1 MTQTL
6 VLPSSD
12 DPVVAGAVAAIG
24 GPPGRHARL
33 GQRRFWTPIRVLIA
47 LTLLTSLLGF
57 AQKAGCRD
65 GSTWVHEHQYTR
77 ACYTD
82 VVALY
87 SAEGL
92 SSGQRPY
99 YDHPVEYPVVIG
111 GVMSLTARLAG
122 NLTSLFPDARTKA
135 ADAQLAKG
143 GTPAA
148 QSAKDS
154 AQSYARGRHFYD
166 LTWVLLTLCALVVT
180 VTTAKLAGRRPW
192 DAALFTL
199 SPALLLHATTN
210 WDLIAMAFAGLGML
224 AWARRYPALAG
235 VLLGLATATKLYP
248 LLFLVPLFFL
258 CLRARQLRAWGLAA
272 AMTLAVAVGVT
283 APIYLTSPSF
293 VEQTKV
299 LSSPLDRISAEG
311 LSALLPRRTVY
322 SYQPSATTAVT
333 YTLTPKVVNGTV
345 VSAPVKATNAV
356 YRFFELNQTR
366 GADWDSLY
374 LQLQHLHRSK
384 GPLKAVGNP
393 IASFFTDT
401 TVPPKRLNLV
411 VGLLEVLAMGGV
423 GVLILRVRRRPRL
436 PQVLFLSLTAF
447 LLLNKVDSPQYVLWL
462 VPLAALARPRW
473 RPFLAW
479 QAAEALV
486 LLARFYFFVGNDK
499 PGEGISIGLFFAAVL
514 LRDLL
519 LLVFA
524 AFVVRD
530 IVRPELDAV
539 RADGADDP
547 AGGVL
552 DGVPDRQPAYA

>member
-1 MTQTL
+1 
-6 VLPSSD
+6 
-12 DPVVAGAVAAIG
+12 
-24 GPPGRHARL
+24 
-33 GQRRFWTPIRVLIA
+33 
-47 LTLLTSLLGF
+47 
-57 AQKAGCRD
+57 
-65 GSTWVHEHQYTR
+65 
-77 ACYTD
+77 
-82 VVALY
+82 
-87 SAEGL
+87 
-92 SSGQRPY
+92 
-99 YDHPVEYPVVIG
+99 
-111 GVMSLTARLAG
+111 
-122 NLTSLFPDARTKA
+122 
-135 ADAQLAKG
+135 
-143 GTPAA
+143 
-148 QSAKDS
+148 
-154 AQSYARGRHFYD
+154 
-166 LTWVLLTLCALVVT
+166 
-180 VTTAKLAGRRPW
+180 
-192 DAALFTL
+192 
-199 SPALLLHATTN
+199 
-210 WDLIAMAFAGLGML
+210 
-224 AWARRYPALAG
+224 
-235 VLLGLATATKLYP
+235 
-248 LLFLVPLFFL
+248 
-258 CLRARQLRAWGLAA
+258 
-272 AMTLAVAVGVT
+272 
-283 APIYLTSPSF
+283 
-293 VEQTKV
+293 
-299 LSSPLDRISAEG
+299 
-311 LSALLPRRTVY
+311 
-322 SYQPSATTAVT
+322 VT
-333 YTLTPKVVNGTV
+333 YSLTPKVVNGAV

-384 GPLKAVGNP
+384 GPFKAVSNP

-411 VGLLEVLAMGGV
+411 VGLLEVLAMGGL